1 MLGDTLFLCHMYVVQ
16 LCLLPCWQLLSTV
29 VSFFNEG
36 HFNSLELHF
45 FVLDYLFIKL
55 DFINDAVK
63 LLKFCDAINCL
74 TVKVRTLAFGM

>member
-1 MLGDTLFLCHMYVVQ
+1 MPYIHCAFVLADMLASFLNSCF
-16 LCLLPCWQLLSTV
+16 
-29 VSFFNEG
+29 FFNKG

-55 DFINDAVK
+55 DVIKDAVK
-63 LLKFCDAINCL
+63 LLKLCDAINCL